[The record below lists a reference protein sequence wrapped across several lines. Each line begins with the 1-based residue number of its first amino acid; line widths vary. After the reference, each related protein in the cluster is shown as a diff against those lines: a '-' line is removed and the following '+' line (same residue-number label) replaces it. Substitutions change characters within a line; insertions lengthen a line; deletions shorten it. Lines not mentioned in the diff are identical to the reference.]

1 MGLGVSPIVRP
12 WDDLASAMQ
21 VPSYYGLE
29 PVSSDPVRA
38 SPVQYPSG
46 GIIYFEDGH
55 SWDRLKSAFILMGV
69 NLDEREYGVFQG
81 QSQDPVRERYLDQV
95 RITSKAGL
103 GQLFGIGKELEQI
116 PTQPIS
122 IESYIMQF
130 FNEQNAKWNGRDSEF
145 RLSGT
150 AGGDGDWAKER
161 LAFGFMVENQYWG
174 VYRLWSRAWLITK

>member
-1 MGLGVSPIVRP
+1 
-12 WDDLASAMQ
+12 
-21 VPSYYGLE
+21 
-29 PVSSDPVRA
+29 
-38 SPVQYPSG
+38 
-46 GIIYFEDGH
+46 
-55 SWDRLKSAFILMGV
+55 MGV